1 MILILRQFENTK
13 PVYEGKQLM
22 INFYSGLE
30 WVGKVKFTT
39 PRGDP
44 LFNVNTIIHKARE
57 EYVFRDKNPLN

>member
-44 LFNVNTIIHKARE
+44 LFNVNTIKPERNMSLGIKIH
-57 EYVFRDKNPLN
+57 